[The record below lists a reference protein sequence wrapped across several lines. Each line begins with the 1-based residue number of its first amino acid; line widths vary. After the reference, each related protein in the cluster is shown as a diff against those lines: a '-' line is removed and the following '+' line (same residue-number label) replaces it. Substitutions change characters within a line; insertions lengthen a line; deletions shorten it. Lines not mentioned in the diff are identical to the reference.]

1 MLHYHPRPDTS
12 RESETVSD
20 IEETGAID
28 WLLIEGRK
36 EIDGELVPPLLEL
49 VDRRLIRILDVLVL
63 VKRDDDFD
71 ALTTAELDPAQVGE
85 LGALAGASSGLL
97 SHDDAAAAAAA
108 LQPGS
113 VGLLIVYENL
123 WSLPFALAA
132 RKAGGQLVARG
143 HIDTQAIVAALDA
156 LEA

>member
-1 MLHYHPRPDTS
+1 
-12 RESETVSD
+12 VSD

-36 EIDGELVPPLLEL
+36 EIDGELVPPLLDL
-49 VDRRLIRILDVLVL
+49 VDRRLIRILDALIL
-63 VKRDDDFD
+63 VKRSDDDFE
-71 ALTTAELDPAQVGE
+71 ALTTSELDPEQVGE

-97 SHDDAAAAAAA
+97 SDEDAAAAAAA
-108 LQPGS
+108 LQPGNI
-113 VGLLIVYENL
+113 GLLIVYENL
-123 WSLPFALAA
+123 WSLPFAVAA